1 MMRLIANRQL
11 TGHYG
16 VVTIGQEFEAD
27 DDVARQL
34 LRNGVV
40 KKPDPPALVYE
51 TKVIAPEVPEAAP
64 RDIFRDVPLPDA
76 ESPGVAG
83 EGDREFSAANFQ
95 PQRTDDPG
103 GRTGRKAS
111 GAGGRSASQA
121 DPSRRL
127 A

>member
-34 LRNGVV
+34 LRNGLV
-40 KKPDPPALVYE
+40 KKPDLPAMVYE

-64 RDIFRDVPLPDA
+64 RDTFRDVPLPDA
-76 ESPGVAG
+76 EQADVAP
-83 EGDREFSAANFQ
+83 EGNREFSAANFQ
-95 PQRTDDPG
+95 AQRNDDPR
-103 GRTGRKAS
+103 GRAGRKAS
-111 GAGGRSASQA
+111 GPGTRSARQA
-121 DPSRRL
+121 DSP
-127 A
+127 

>member
-1 MMRLIANRQL
+1 MIRLIANRQL

-16 VVTIGQEFEAD
+16 VVTIGQEFEAE

-34 LRNGVV
+34 LRNGLV
-40 KKPDPPALVYE
+40 KKPDLPSMVYE
-51 TKVIAPEVPEAAP
+51 TKVIAPEVPEAAA
-64 RDIFRDVPLPDA
+64 RDTFRDVPLPDA
-76 ESPGVAG
+76 EQTDVAP

-103 GRTGRKAS
+103 GRGGRKAS
-111 GAGGRSASQA
+111 GSGGRSASQA
-121 DPSRRL
+121 DSSRRL

>member
-1 MMRLIANRQL
+1 MRVIANRQL

-16 VVTIGQEFEAD
+16 VVTMGQEFDAE

-34 LRNGVV
+34 LRAGLV
-40 KKPDPPALVYE
+40 KRPDPPTMVYE

-64 RDIFRDVPLPDA
+64 RDVFRDVSLPDA
-76 ESPGVAG
+76 EPAG
-83 EGDREFSAANFQ
+83 MAPEGDQQLSAPDLPA
-95 PQRTDDPG
+95 QRTDDPG
-103 GRTGRKAS
+103 GRAGRKAS

>member
-1 MMRLIANRQL
+1 MRVIANRQL

-34 LRNGVV
+34 LRNGLV
-40 KKPDPPALVYE
+40 KKPDLPAMVYE
-51 TKVIAPEVPEAAP
+51 TKVIVPEAPEAAP
-64 RDIFRDVPLPDA
+64 RDAFRDLPLPDA
-76 ESPGVAG
+76 EPASVAR

-103 GRTGRKAS
+103 GRGGRKAS
-111 GAGGRSASQA
+111 GSGGRSASQT
-121 DPSRRL
+121 DSSRRL